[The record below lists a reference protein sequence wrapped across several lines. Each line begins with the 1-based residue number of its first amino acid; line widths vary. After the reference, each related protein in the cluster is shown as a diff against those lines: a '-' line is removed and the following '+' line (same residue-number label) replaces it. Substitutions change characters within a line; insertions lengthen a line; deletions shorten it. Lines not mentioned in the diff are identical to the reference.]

1 MSWDLTGKKINGLYL
16 GLFPYTGTVVESRVK
31 YGGEVQH
38 NVVVDEP
45 FTVYG
50 LVRDRILVCGN
61 EFNRIIEE
69 GLV

>member
-31 YGGEVQH
+31 YGGDVQH
-38 NVVVDEP
+38 TVVVDEP

-61 EFNRIIEE
+61 QFNRIIDEV
-69 GLV
+69 LV